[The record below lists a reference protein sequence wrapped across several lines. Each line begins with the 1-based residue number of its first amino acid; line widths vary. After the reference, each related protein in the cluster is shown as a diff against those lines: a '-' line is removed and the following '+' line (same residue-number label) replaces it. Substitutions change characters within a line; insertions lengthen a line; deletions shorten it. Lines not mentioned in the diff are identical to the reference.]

1 MIVAKLQDVEQQLL
15 HATQVVQLHVRLA
28 DAHKSSK
35 NATDGNF
42 DGETEI
48 LELID
53 RVERAERDLQNVT
66 TQLLA
71 LAKCCITAKDEE
83 HEGMYQS
90 DNLENRI
97 ESSVAEEKPEE
108 EEGEGEETSRSSLEK
123 YTAAA
128 KNAVKM
134 VVDPEDAE
142 TLEAWRRIVE
152 VDALDANR
160 QFLDLLNEGKVE
172 KESAEAFSKATSF
185 AVSVLT
191 SYQAMSQKPSWLMQL
206 VEDLTGIENAAK
218 QSKFAKVLVPVEKC
232 RDDLVAY
239 CSRTDCDTLEAM
251 LNYVILIERHRGV
264 RPNQLLPFMLTL
276 LRRFIGD
283 CTDYQLRQDVVGE
296 EPRMDSEW
304 MQFTQVGKSL
314 ANWMQVLWAAGIKC
328 SKVDALLVSS
338 HFREFEIRFPGRL
351 PAELHENWCQIIG
364 EAGQRKLNEYAA
376 KLESLDRTNDD
387 ELLRGDKEISV
398 SEMNSVPVK
407 EIPASEMSSVPD
419 PEFPNTDVPVI
430 RQLEPLEKFI
440 SDAKNFQSKLEEVVP
455 ETPVIEKQR
464 KELITRFSHAMIY
477 SLSQAHND
485 LCARVA
491 AGKLDPSLAIGFDE
505 AVAFTV
511 SLITVYEKNTLQ
523 HARIREMILALYATY
538 EIGSKSRFTEPFEH
552 LRGSINA
559 LMRYCDERCLDCFD
573 GVNEIVKAIAST
585 IPRKDTRHLQELVL
599 KLGEQFRSVIAYAM
613 VRQKMGYPLRW
624 QQEAWQRFNDIGLVL
639 SHCVKRVGMPLL
651 NWRESVKAELISLA
665 AVFPGKMPEP
675 LQTFY
680 INGNTRKRFAA
691 AIARINR
698 GTVSGAKRARTEPD
712 TVVNPPK
719 RANAQSNLSGDRIH
733 RVIERKLYDHLREG
747 QLLLNICSTPDPKN
761 ATQIQM
767 YLVQAKTI
775 NIEIG
780 ELLQQGKLS
789 QRARETFDVAIKTIA
804 SIIWRSPVEYFTSR
818 VVKNLLDQCTNILR
832 VLSTAKQDQSSL
844 TESCKSLQKYWRV
857 HFGDAIVTMRRFIAE
872 TNSIEDL
879 NQLAPR
885 ARQLAIFYR
894 NACDALYDELN
905 GIVPFSR
912 KTQIREELT
921 KIGTVLNDWVQ
932 RLLAA
937 KIYLRGLMSAFD
949 IDMKINRMLD
959 VLPDSAP
966 TSLAKNLRQVFGV
979 PEPRALRVSMLNSRP
994 RQ

>member
-35 NATDGNF
+35 NATDGDF

-53 RVERAERDLQNVT
+53 RVQRAERDLQNVT

-71 LAKCCITAKDEE
+71 LAKCCITAKNNEEE

-90 DNLENRI
+90 GNLENRI

-160 QFLDLLNEGKVE
+160 QFLDLLNEGKIE

-206 VEDLTGIENAAK
+206 VEDLTNIENAAK
-218 QSKFAKVLVPVEKC
+218 QSKFAKVLAPVEKC

-239 CSRTDCDTLEAM
+239 CSRNDCDTLEGM

-264 RPNQLLPFMLTL
+264 QPNQLLPFVLTL

-314 ANWMQVLWAAGIKC
+314 ANWMQILWAAGIKC

-338 HFREFEIRFPGRL
+338 HFREFEIRFPRKL

-364 EAGQRKLNEYAA
+364 DVGQRKLDEYAA

-387 ELLRGDKEISV
+387 KLQRG
-398 SEMNSVPVK
+398 
-407 EIPASEMSSVPD
+407 D
-419 PEFPNTDVPVI
+419 PEFPNTDVPVT

-455 ETPVIEKQR
+455 EAPMFEKHR
-464 KELITRFSHAMIY
+464 NDLITRFSLAMNN
-477 SLSQAHND
+477 SLPQAHND

-491 AGKLDPSLAIGFDE
+491 AGKLDLSLAIGFDE

-511 SLITVYEKNTLQ
+511 SLITVYEKKTLQ
-523 HARIREMILALYATY
+523 HARIREMIQILYETY
-538 EIGSKSRFTEPFEH
+538 KIGSKSEFTEPFER
-552 LRGSINA
+552 LRGSISA
-559 LMRYCDERCLDCFD
+559 LIRYCDERCLDCFD
-573 GVNEIVKAIAST
+573 GVSENAKAIQSAIS
-585 IPRKDTRHLQELVL
+585 RKNIRHLQELVL
-599 KLGEQFRSVIAYAM
+599 KLGEHFRSIIAYAM

-624 QQEAWQRFNDIGLVL
+624 QEEAWQQFNDIGLVL
-639 SHCVKRVGMPLL
+639 FHCVKRVGMPSVD
-651 NWRESVKAELISLA
+651 WRESVKAELVTFA

-675 LQTFY
+675 LQNFY
-680 INGNTRKRFAA
+680 LSTNTRKHFAA
-691 AIARINR
+691 AIARISR
-698 GTVSGAKRARTEPD
+698 GTVFGAKRARTEPD
-712 TVVNPPK
+712 TVVYPPK
-719 RANAQSNLSGDRIH
+719 RAHAQSNLSGDRI
-733 RVIERKLYDHLREG
+733 ERKLYDHLRNG
-747 QLLLNICSTPDPKN
+747 QLLLNNCSTPDPKN
-761 ATQIQM
+761 PTLIRV
-767 YLVQAKTI
+767 YLVQAKNI
-775 NIEIG
+775 NIEIE
-780 ELLQQGKLS
+780 ELLRQGKLS
-789 QRARETFDVAIKTIA
+789 QRARKILDVATETVA
-804 SIIWRSPVEYFTSR
+804 NIIWRSPIEYFTSR
-818 VVKNLLDQCTNILR
+818 MIKELLDQCTNILR

-844 TESCKSLQKYWRV
+844 TESCKSLKKYWRV
-857 HFGDAIVTMRRFIAE
+857 HFGDAIVTMRGIIAE
-872 TNSIEDL
+872 TNSIRDL
-879 NQLAPR
+879 NQFAHR
-885 ARQLAIFYR
+885 VQQLAVFYR
-894 NACDALYDELN
+894 NACDALYEELN

-912 KTQIREELT
+912 KTQIREELME
-921 KIGTVLNDWVQ
+921 IGTVLNDWIQ

-937 KIYLRGLMSAFD
+937 KIYLHGLMSAFE

-979 PEPRALRVSMLNSRP
+979 PEPRALRP
-994 RQ
+994 RQR